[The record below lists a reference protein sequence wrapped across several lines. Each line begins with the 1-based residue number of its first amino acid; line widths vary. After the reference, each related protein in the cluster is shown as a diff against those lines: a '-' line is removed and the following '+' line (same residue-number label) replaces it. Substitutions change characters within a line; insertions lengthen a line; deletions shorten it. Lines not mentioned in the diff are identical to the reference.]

1 MKNRH
6 WEAIHEVYTKL
17 EKLCGR
23 SLYTPKN
30 TRYAAGDE
38 NGKEEKLQT
47 DAAPSEI
54 PAIEDLVNVRSELRT
69 QLDFLKATLE
79 EQYSERDTYLILFP
93 IAAQIDELI
102 QTNFLEAMQTSWP
115 LLQKELFQIDN
126 AGEVF
131 YEILDDILLKP
142 QTPLFVYEVYYFCL
156 DYGFRGRYESN
167 PVRLTEYIKKL
178 QTKLQQEKMTIA
190 SVEEEEMGRIGHFGS
205 PYWNYLITAG
215 VLVGVY
221 LVFLIVGR
229 YIS

>member
-6 WEAIHEVYTKL
+6 WEAIHEVYTRM
-17 EKLCGR
+17 EKLCGG
-23 SLYTPKN
+23 SLYTPKD
-30 TRYAAGDE
+30 TLYAADE
-38 NGKEEKLQT
+38 ENIKEEPLQT
-47 DAAPSEI
+47 DAVPAEI

-69 QLDFLKATLE
+69 KLDFLKAALE

-93 IAAQIDELI
+93 IVAQIDELI

-142 QTPLFVYEVYYFCL
+142 QTPLFIYEVYYFCL

-167 PVRLTEYIKKL
+167 PVKLTDYIKKL
-178 QTKLQQEKMTIA
+178 QTKLQQEKLAIA
-190 SVEEEEMGRIGHFGS
+190 PVEEEKMGRIGHFGS

-221 LVFLIVGR
+221 LLLLLVGR